1 MTRYS
6 YSTLLLFT
14 LVFLGSCRTDQAL
27 FANGV
32 YTGLFAILGAIV
44 GIIYVMK
51 KLL

>member
-6 YSTLLLFT
+6 YSTLFLFV
-14 LVFLGSCRTDQAL
+14 LVVLSSCRTDQPL

-32 YTGLFAILGAIV
+32 YTGLFAIAGGIV

-51 KLL
+51 KIL